1 MNNQNNPNPS
11 PILIAGAGIGGLA
24 ATLACSRAQP
34 SRTIQVWERAPELT
48 EVGAGIQLG
57 PNATRIL
64 QRWGLEAAL
73 RKVATF
79 PEKLSIHAA
88 QDDAELGQLRL
99 GDHAIQKYGS
109 PYAAIHRADMQQIL
123 LAAVQ
128 DRANVELHLG
138 HGIQSFDDDGKAV
151 TLKMENGT
159 QAHGAA
165 LIGAD
170 GIWSVI
176 RTQLLQDGKPRFPGY
191 LAYRN
196 LIAQSA
202 LPATLRSQHVTVWM
216 GTNLHVVQ
224 YPVRGGE
231 YLNVVAILHGSV
243 PAGWNNLANWDN
255 ANSSVYATQLQDAYR
270 SCCPRLREQL
280 AACSSVGRWRL
291 WALADRPPMQGAHQ
305 HARGRVALLGDAA
318 HPMRPYMAQGAGMAL
333 EDAACLETI
342 LTQAG
347 DTMGATPTS
356 VQELLEAFAIQ
367 RWRRNARVQARSIRN
382 GELFHAQGFMRWGR
396 DWGMKLLGEKVLD
409 VPWLYRA

>member
-1 MNNQNNPNPS
+1 
-11 PILIAGAGIGGLA
+11 
-24 ATLACSRAQP
+24 
-34 SRTIQVWERAPELT
+34 
-48 EVGAGIQLG
+48 
-57 PNATRIL
+57 L

-79 PEKLSIHAA
+79 PEKLSIHSA
-88 QDDAELGQLRL
+88 QDDAVLGQLRL

-356 VQELLEAFAIQ
+356 VQELLEAFATQ